1 MEGVG
6 GIGEILGS
14 ESGNDVVEME
24 HVFPPK
30 RTSSDGQW
38 GSNPYRRWLVHP
50 WTPVR
55 ALLLLSE

>member
-38 GSNPYRRWLVHP
+38 DQ
-50 WTPVR
+50 TPT
-55 ALLLLSE
+55 EGGWCTHGHQ